1 MRTFKAHL
9 EEKLRNPQFQQSFD
23 EEKEL
28 VRMGLEVAEARARLG
43 ISQTELARRA
53 RVTQQQV
60 SKIENGVNCN
70 VLTLLKVCRVLSLVC
85 RLSTAA

>member
-9 EEKLRNPQFQQSFD
+9 EEKLEDPQFQQFFD
-23 EEKEL
+23 EETEF
-28 VRMGLEVAEARARLG
+28 VRMGLEVAEARERLG
-43 ISQTELARRA
+43 ISQAELARRA

-60 SKIENGVNCN
+60 SKIEHGINCN

-85 RLSTAA
+85 RLNTAT